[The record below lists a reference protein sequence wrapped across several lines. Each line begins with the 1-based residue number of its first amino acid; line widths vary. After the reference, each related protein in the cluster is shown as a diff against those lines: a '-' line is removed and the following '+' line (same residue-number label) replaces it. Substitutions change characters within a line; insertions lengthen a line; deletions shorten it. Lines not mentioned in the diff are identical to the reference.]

1 MADQIEE
8 LNAKIRELEEALE
21 AEKKRKGPIREKIE
35 AMSSEVVDSNPYRWD
50 DKKKTHCT
58 KTPRSTMERIG
69 WTIDQ
74 KMWVFFIFTYQ
85 RSGSIA

>member
-8 LNAKIRELEEALE
+8 LNAKIRELEVALE

-50 DKKKTHCT
+50 EKKKLTAL
-58 KTPRSTMERIG
+58 KPPRSTMERIG

-74 KMWVFFIFTYQ
+74 KMWVFFIFTY
-85 RSGSIA
+85 

>member
-74 KMWVFFIFTYQ
+74 KMWVFFIFTNQ

>member
-8 LNAKIRELEEALE
+8 LNAKIRELEVALE

-50 DKKKTHCT
+50 EKKKLTAL
-58 KTPRSTMERIG
+58 KPPAALWKE
-69 WTIDQ
+69 
-74 KMWVFFIFTYQ
+74 
-85 RSGSIA
+85 